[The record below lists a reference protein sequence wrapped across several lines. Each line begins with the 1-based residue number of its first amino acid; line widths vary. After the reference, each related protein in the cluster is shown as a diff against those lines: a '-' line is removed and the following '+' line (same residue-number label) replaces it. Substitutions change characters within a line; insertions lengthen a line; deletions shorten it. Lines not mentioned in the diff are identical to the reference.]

1 MFFLDT
7 NIPLYAFGCDEE
19 RKKRLA
25 TEIMV
30 TALEK
35 GTGIISTQVI
45 REFMHVALSK
55 SRLAISFEQMRDIY
69 ISTLLPLCRFDVT
82 TPALYEKAL
91 HLKERYQFS
100 FYDSLI
106 VAAAVLSGCDTL
118 YTEDLQDGQTIEM
131 VRIVNPFLN

>member
-7 NIPLYAFGCDEE
+7 NVLVYGFD
-19 RKKRLA
+19 A
-25 TEIMV
+25 TAGQKYSIAAALLHR
-30 TALEK
+30 ALEE
-35 GTGIISTQVI
+35 GAGCISTQVVQECTTVLLKKI
-45 REFMHVALSK
+45 FPINGAVAL
-55 SRLAISFEQMRDIY
+55 RHLY
-69 ISTLLPLCRFDVT
+69 NSTLFPLCRFHIT

-118 YTEDLQDGQTIEM
+118 YTEDLQDGQGIEG